1 MSGSKNL
8 LSKNVLASIGNTP
21 VFEYGKDQKNSKSA
35 KILMKAEYL
44 NPSGSL
50 KDRMALKMIE
60 ELEASGQLKPG
71 GTVVEATAGNTGLAI
86 AMICAIKG
94 YKSVFTMP
102 DKFSTEKIN
111 MLKAYGSQ
119 VITVPTNIPDDHPDS
134 WKEVAKRVVAE
145 TPNSALINQ
154 FYNLNNV
161 KAHYESTG
169 PEIWEQTNGEI
180 DVFIAGAGSG
190 GSISGIGKYLKEQA
204 KKAGKEVKI
213 ILMDPLGSSY
223 GEIYYKKNKS
233 EKKAWKMEGI
243 GNDFLPGCLDLS
255 VVDEVRT
262 VTDKQAFFYARQL
275 ARQYGL
281 YVGETSGAGLAVAL
295 DVAKEIGP
303 DKNVMF
309 LLCDS
314 GNRYLSKLY
323 NDDWM
328 KNNGFGTLGLEL
340 RDVSIGDVIKFKGSE
355 VVFATPQNTIG
366 QLTDI
371 LLEKGISQVPVKLE
385 NTDGYRII
393 HESDLLEALLFG
405 EKTKDSLA
413 IDVSKPVLGLA
424 TLDQDVATIESNLEA
439 NNVVL
444 AVNDKGEIA
453 GIVSRIDVIRYLSRS

>member
-1 MSGSKNL
+1 MSKSL
-8 LSKNVLASIGNTP
+8 NVLESIGNTP
-21 VFEYGKDQKNSKSA
+21 IFEYGKNIDHSKVA

-50 KDRMALKMIE
+50 KDRMALRMIE
-60 ELEASGQLKPG
+60 ELEKSGALKPG

-94 YKSVFTMP
+94 YKSIFTMP

-119 VITVPTNIPDDHPDS
+119 VITVPTNVPDEHPDS
-134 WKEVAKRVVAE
+134 WKEVAKRIVAE

-154 FYNLNNV
+154 FYNQNNI
-161 KAHYESTG
+161 KAHYETTG
-169 PEIWEQTNGEI
+169 PEIWEQTGGEI

-190 GSISGIGKYLKEQA
+190 GSISGIGRYLKEQA
-204 KKAGKEVKI
+204 KIAGKDVKV

-223 GEIYYKKNKS
+223 GDIFYKRGKS
-233 EKKAWKMEGI
+233 DKRPWKMEGI

-275 ARQYGL
+275 ARKYGL
-281 YVGETSGAGLAVAL
+281 YVGETSGAGLAIAL
-295 DVAKEIGP
+295 EIAKEIGP
-303 DKNVMF
+303 GKNIMF

-328 KNNGFGTLGLEL
+328 KNNGFGTLGLEF
-340 RDVSIGDVIKFKGSE
+340 RDVTLGDVIAFKGGD
-355 VVFATPQNTIG
+355 VVFADTSSTIG
-366 QLTDI
+366 ELTQVMLD
-371 LLEKGISQVPVKLE
+371 KGISQVPVKT
-385 NTDGYRII
+385 NNGSGYNII

-405 EKTKDSLA
+405 EKTKNSLA
-413 IDVSKPVLGLA
+413 IEVSKPVLGLA
-424 TLDQDVATIESNLEA
+424 TLDQDVAKIEPNLEA

-444 AVNDKGEIA
+444 VVNDNNEIA
-453 GIVSRIDVIRYLSRS
+453 GIISRIDIIRYLSKS